1 VWGPAWI
8 AVGAAAIP
16 LVALLGFSVDDALI
30 SARVAAQLASG
41 HGYRFNASGPIVDA
55 VTPLGFAPLLAPFAS
70 GGPLAAFTAA
80 RVLGVVAWLS
90 AAAWLGGAMGRRG
103 ERRAR
108 LLPFAWV
115 AVSAPLAAWPS
126 SGMETGI
133 VLGLAT
139 FALAEHRAAP
149 LLAGLAAA
157 WRPELL
163 PWAMVLGIGT
173 SLARS
178 PRPLP
183 ALGGW
188 AMAVAPALGVAV
200 VRSALFGMAMPLA
213 VLAKPSS
220 LDDGI
225 RYAAGATLL
234 TGAPL
239 LVLAPRVWRLLPRHD
254 SALLVAALVHLP
266 VLALAGGDWMPLY
279 RLLVPVLPTFVWV
292 AGSIAERAHIWAT
305 LARLVAA
312 VAVAIFLFV
321 GLGPRSRA
329 VWPARA
335 RLIAEARPILAGAE
349 HVATLDAGWVG
360 AATDA
365 DIVDLAGVTDP
376 RIARLPGSH
385 TSKQL
390 PNELLAA
397 RDVDAVLALRDDS
410 SGRWFR
416 TTDARVVALAEAA
429 GFSRVG
435 ELPLVGTQFRYVVYR
450 LR

>member
-1 VWGPAWI
+1 MLLGVI
-8 AVGAAAIP
+8 AAAIP
-16 LVALLGFSVDDALI
+16 LVALLGFTVDDALI
-30 SARVAAQLASG
+30 SARVAAELASG
-41 HGYRFNASGPIVDA
+41 HGYRFNPSGPIVDA

-70 GGPLAAFTAA
+70 GGPLAAFGAA
-80 RVLGVVAWLS
+80 RVIGAVAWLA
-90 AAAWLGGAMGRRG
+90 AAAWLGRALARRG

-108 LLPFAWV
+108 FAPLVWV
-115 AVSAPLAAWPS
+115 AVCAPLGAWPS

-133 VLGLAT
+133 VVALAT

-149 LLAGLAAA
+149 LVAGLAAA

-163 PWAMVLGIGT
+163 PWAIVLGIGT

-188 AMAVAPALGVAV
+188 ALAVAPAVVVAV
-200 VRSALFGMAMPLA
+200 ARAALFGMAMPLA

-220 LDDGI
+220 LDDGL

-239 LVLAPRVWRLLPRHD
+239 LVLAPRVWRTLPRHD
-254 SALLVAALVHLP
+254 FALLVAALVHLP

-292 AGSIAERAHIWAT
+292 AGSIAERASAWAT
-305 LARLVAA
+305 LARLVAGVG
-312 VAVAIFLFV
+312 VALFLFV
-321 GLGPRSRA
+321 GLAPRSRA

-335 RLIAEARPILAGAE
+335 KLIAEARPALAGARR
-349 HVATLDAGWVG
+349 VATLDAGWVG

-365 DIVDLAGVTDP
+365 DVVDLAGVTDP

-390 PNELLAA
+390 PNELLAS
-397 RDVDAVLALRDDS
+397 REVDAVLALWDDS
-410 SGRWFR
+410 TGRWFR
-416 TTDARVVALAEAA
+416 ATDARVVALAEAA
-429 GFSRVG
+429 RFSRAR
-435 ELPLVGTQFRYVVYR
+435 ELPLAGTQFRYVLYR